1 MKQYHSQV
9 YKKHLFKFS
18 SLTHFFDVFFLPY
31 IFNLKLQFL
40 DIFMISKIQ
49 LAKIHNFQYE
59 NFNGILTI
67 QKVNLPFF

>member
-9 YKKHLFKFS
+9 YKKHLFDFFFPNS
-18 SLTHFFDVFFLPY
+18 FFDVFFLPY
-31 IFNLKLQFL
+31 IFNLKLQFW